1 MKNLFK
7 ILISGLIVVSF
18 ALVFSCSSDDDG
30 GGDDGGLDP
39 NSFCTG
45 ELCSTSDFARNEC
58 IDDYNACKALNESTD
73 DECRIFALNA
83 CNL

>member
-7 ILISGLIVVSF
+7 ILISGLVAVSF
-18 ALVFSCSSDDDG
+18 VLLFSCSDDDDG
-30 GGDDGGLDP
+30 GGNDP

-58 IDDYNACKALNESTD
+58 IDDYNACKALGESTD